1 MSRRNLRSRRTET
14 YERTLWS
21 WLPFRVLTCRP
32 GRITDRLSWDSS
44 RQTDLRALITCV
56 MSGPCR
62 PCGLRGPAKL
72 GCRDAPPP
80 TCLPSVHSPES
91 TLLPTRFGPEA
102 ACLGIPF
109 RPRGFT
115 PPRRLP
121 PLGRSRACCI
131 PLPVMGF
138 AAFPDTGFLDRPG
151 TCTRQAPG
159 RQECRCIPRDA
170 VHTPRRIPL
179 DRSRTTS
186 PWPLPPCR
194 SLLSRSP
201 LPIGSVARV
210 DPWRSA

>member
-1 MSRRNLRSRRTET
+1 VSRRNLRSRRTET

-72 GCRDAPPP
+72 GCRDPPPP

-138 AAFPDTGFLDRPG
+138 AAFPDTGFLVRSGHLYETG
-151 TCTRQAPG
+151 TRSAGVPM
-159 RQECRCIPRDA
+159 
-170 VHTPRRIPL
+170 HSPRRCSHPSKNST
-179 DRSRTTS
+179 RPQPHHVTVAVA
-186 PWPLPPCR
+186 PLPFP
-194 SLLSRSP
+194 P
-201 LPIGSVARV
+201 VALV
-210 DPWRSA
+210 P